1 MTISN
6 ETKIGA
12 LAVVAITLLIL
23 GFNFLKGQNL
33 FEHEREIYA
42 IFSKVESLNTSDPV
56 RINGYQVGK
65 ISGIVE
71 ADPELTGVVVT
82 IQITKD
88 IRIPANSYA
97 TINANPLGST
107 TVNIIKGNSTKFL
120 NEGDTISTMNAAG
133 LLDELKG
140 TLNPAL
146 EKVTG
151 TLTSVDSLAE
161 ILGGTFDPKTK
172 ASMQKMI
179 ANLEASTSS
188 LNALLSAQGAVGK
201 TMANMSAI
209 TANLNNNKDTINQIL
224 GNVEKFSSNMSKL
237 ELQQTVDKLQK
248 TVDQLNATLAKIN
261 SNEGSMGLLMNDK
274 KLYNN
279 LNASANSLNILLQ
292 DFRLHPKRYV
302 NVSVFGKK
310 DKSQPLMKP
319 LEDSLSGNN
328 ANPPANQ

>member
-12 LAVVAITLLIL
+12 LAVVAVTLLIL

-65 ISGIVE
+65 IAGIVE

-107 TVNIIKGNSTKFL
+107 TVNIIKGNSTQFL
-120 NEGDTISTMNAAG
+120 NEGDTISTINAAG

-151 TLTSVDSLAE
+151 TLTSVDSLVE

-172 ASMQKMI
+172 ANMQKMI

-201 TMANMSAI
+201 TMANMNAI

-248 TVDQLNATLAKIN
+248 TVDQLNSTLAKIN
-261 SNEGSMGLLMNDK
+261 SNEGSLGLLMNDK
-274 KLYNN
+274 KLYTN

-302 NVSVFGKK
+302 SFSVFGKK
-310 DKSQPLMKP
+310 DKSEPLMKP
-319 LEDSLSGNN
+319 LEDSLAQN